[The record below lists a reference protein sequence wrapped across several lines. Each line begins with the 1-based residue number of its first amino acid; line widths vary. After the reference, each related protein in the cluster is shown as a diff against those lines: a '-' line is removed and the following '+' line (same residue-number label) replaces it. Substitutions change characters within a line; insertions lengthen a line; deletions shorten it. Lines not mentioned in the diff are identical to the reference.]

1 MSRSR
6 AIAAWDRLHMPD
18 VDPTAVWVIVGD
30 LNRLS
35 EWAPVESADWAGD
48 LPQAED
54 TFTMSALIG
63 FRSHELH
70 CQVMDWEA
78 GRSYRAEVSGLP
90 FTKGTAVVECRV
102 ESVIEAGG
110 PGTEVKLQ
118 YAAEVSQ
125 WVAATVRWG
134 AQRRLG
140 AALRKLRR
148 LVD

>member
-18 VDPTAVWVIVGD
+18 VDPSAVWVIVGD
-30 LNRLS
+30 LDRLP
-35 EWAPVESADWAGD
+35 EWAPVESAHWGGD
-48 LPQAED
+48 LPQPDD

-63 FRSHELH
+63 YRSHDLE
-70 CQVMDWEA
+70 CVVADWEA
-78 GRSYRAEVSGLP
+78 GRGYRVDVGGLP
-90 FTKGTAVVECRV
+90 FTDGAAFLECRV

-110 PGTEVKLQ
+110 LGTEVKLQ
-118 YAAEVSQ
+118 YAAQVSP
-125 WVAATVRWG
+125 WLVGVVRWG

-148 LVD
+148 RVA